1 MIEAIKQA
9 RKTKNITQN
18 EAADYLG
25 VSRKRY
31 SELERGKITLEQAI
45 KLLNWLDKAVI
56 IVEMYQISTQNTR
69 IAPIKH
75 GILNKAS
82 KLPIKSV
89 QLTSEPT
96 TDPHDIDTSELN
108 ESEAF

>member
-9 RKTKNITQN
+9 RKAKNITQN
-18 EAADYLG
+18 EAAYYLG

-82 KLPIKSV
+82 KQAK
-89 QLTSEPT
+89 QTSEAAP
-96 TDPHDIDTSELN
+96 DLHDIDTSELN
-108 ESEAF
+108 TEAF

>member
-9 RKTKNITQN
+9 RKAKNITQN

-56 IVEMYQISTQNTR
+56 IVEMYQISTQNIR
-69 IAPIKH
+69 ITPIKH

-82 KLPIKSV
+82 KPTKKA
-89 QLTSEPT
+89 SEPV
-96 TDPHDIDTSELN
+96 HDLPNIDTSELN
-108 ESEAF
+108 ESF